1 MIARGEMQA
10 ADVKADGAVVRLTSP
25 FKDGVYAC
33 AVKQVGRTAVFVRG
47 PASPESDRVADHLL
61 DLRPGVLIVVAR

>member
-1 MIARGEMQA
+1 MQPKLPPPDPYETFEMTPT
-10 ADVKADGAVVRLTSP
+10 G
-25 FKDGVYAC
+25 
-33 AVKQVGRTAVFVRG
+33 GRRVSAPTAVFVRG